1 MPNYLSC
8 LKSYIAQILKFK
20 LITPKSITENC
31 FETNLSRFGL
41 AGLPMAAIL
50 DFQFLISQPFK
61 ELQGR
66 NSNMKLNTPKSIP
79 RTYFET
85 KQSIF
90 GLAGYALVAI
100 LEF

>member
-1 MPNYLSC
+1 M
-8 LKSYIAQILKFK
+8 
-20 LITPKSITENC
+20 
-31 FETNLSRFGL
+31 
-41 AGLPMAAIL
+41 AGLPMVAIL
-50 DFQFLISQPFK
+50 DFQFLMSQPFK

-66 NSNMKLNTPKSIP
+66 NSNMKHNTPKSIP

-100 LEF
+100 LELLMFTSQPFEELKANNLIFF

>member
-1 MPNYLSC
+1 ME
-8 LKSYIAQILKFK
+8 FK
-20 LITPKSITENC
+20 LITPKPITGTY

-41 AGLPMAAIL
+41 VGLPMAAIL

-61 ELQGR
+61 EVQGR
-66 NSNMKLNTPKSIP
+66 NSNMKLNTTKSIP

>member
-1 MPNYLSC
+1 
-8 LKSYIAQILKFK
+8 
-20 LITPKSITENC
+20 
-31 FETNLSRFGL
+31 
-41 AGLPMAAIL
+41 MAAIL

-66 NSNMKLNTPKSIP
+66 NSNMKLNTTKSIP

-100 LEF
+100 LEFEVFISQAFEELKAKKWIFFLISPIYFYGTLFGDISIFE

>member
-1 MPNYLSC
+1 M
-8 LKSYIAQILKFK
+8 
-20 LITPKSITENC
+20 
-31 FETNLSRFGL
+31 
-41 AGLPMAAIL
+41 AGLPMVAIF
-50 DFQFLISQPFK
+50 DFHILISQPFK

-66 NSNMKLNTPKSIP
+66 NSNMKLNTTKSIP

>member
-1 MPNYLSC
+1 MV
-8 LKSYIAQILKFK
+8 
-20 LITPKSITENC
+20 
-31 FETNLSRFGL
+31 
-41 AGLPMAAIL
+41 AIL
-50 DFQFLISQPFK
+50 DFQIIISQPYK

-66 NSNMKLNTPKSIP
+66 NSDLYLNTLKSIP
-79 RTYFET
+79 GTYFET